1 MVSVCDIILPP
12 VQRLPCKYVV
22 MVTLYIVN
30 PLHMSTLCVI
40 EANTLQ
46 LLTIRVVLNGCC
58 TYVSLLRPRG
68 PGALR
73 VLCICVRG
81 RRNQDGCESAEM
93 VYVGKCADFNISS
106 EY

>member
-68 PGALR
+68 PGALGPR
-73 VLCICVRG
+73 CVPLKG
-81 RRNQDGCESAEM
+81 RRNQDCCESAEIL
-93 VYVGKCADFNISS
+93 YV
-106 EY
+106 